1 MEFLKKKVEKQG
13 TNIILKLQ
21 ELFNVEKINKK
32 GEELGFVERKSKIN
46 TYNFL
51 MSNLLALDVNGGG
64 CSLSDIN
71 NELSDNFGILSKNQ
85 SINERFNEKSVA
97 LSKWMLEAVIS
108 KRLVDFNSVKCVNKF
123 SSIEIQDATGISL
136 PEVLSNQFKGY
147 GGDGSAAGLKIDLR
161 MDLLSTDF
169 HFRIKQA
176 TDNDQNGLTFGV
188 QKNSLWIRDLGY
200 FKYDD
205 FKTINKQGGYFL
217 SRLQNGSNVYLDN
230 KRRSSAKLDLVDLI
244 SQLSDNQSV
253 DQWFYLGYE
262 KRWPVRVVINKLPKQ
277 EAERRKKRII
287 KYKKN
292 KGKKY
297 TKNLLKLLELNVFIT
312 NIPKKMCSGE
322 EIMELYTIRW
332 QIEILFKSWKTNYEI
347 DDLKINIKGD
357 RVLTQFYLHLA
368 LIIITTS
375 VFRFLKLENWKENKK
390 EVSEIKGMK
399 IIKKW
404 AGELLRI
411 LASKSKKKR
420 RLLKLQIRQMF
431 RQVIN
436 NGTKNSSK
444 KNISKLFYSKILNFD
459 IC

>member
-1 MEFLKKKVEKQG
+1 VEK
-13 TNIILKLQ
+13 LH
-21 ELFNVEKINKK
+21 KK
-32 GEELGFVERKSKIN
+32 GLELGFVERKSKIN

-51 MSNLLALDVNGGG
+51 ISNLLALDANGGD

-71 NELSDNFGILSKNQ
+71 NELSRNFGVLSKNQ
-85 SINERFNEKSVA
+85 SINERFNKQSVG
-97 LSKWMLEAVIS
+97 LSKWMLEEVM
-108 KRLVDFNSVKCVNKF
+108 KKKLVSFSNVKCLDKF
-123 SSIEIQDATGISL
+123 SSIEVQDATGISL
-136 PEVLSNQFKGY
+136 PEELSNQFKGY

-205 FKTINKQGGYFL
+205 FKTISKQGGYFL

-230 KRRSSAKLDLVDLI
+230 KSRSSTKLDLLDLI
-244 SQLSDNQSV
+244 VQLADNQSI

-297 TKNLLKLLELNVFIT
+297 TKRLLKLLELNIFIT
-312 NIPKKMCSGE
+312 NIPEEMCSSE
-322 EIMELYTIRW
+322 EILELYTIRW
-332 QIEILFKSWKTNYEI
+332 QIEILFKSWKTNYKI
-347 DDLKINIKGD
+347 DDLKSNIKGD
-357 RVLTQFYLHLA
+357 RALTQFYLHLT

-375 VFRFLKLENWKENKK
+375 IFRYLKLETWKENKK
-390 EVSEIKGMK
+390 ELSEIKGMK

-404 AGELLRI
+404 TGDLVRTLANKSRVEQLI
-411 LASKSKKKR
+411 LES
-420 RLLKLQIRQMF
+420 QIWQMF
-431 RQVIN
+431 HQVIN

-444 KNISKLFYSKILNFD
+444 KNISKLFYPKILDFD